1 MKRREFITLL
11 GARQRRGREGL
22 RETGSG
28 RPAAAARPRGSRVK
42 LIAGE
47 AQKWGHWSPAYSMAS
62 LSYSTRLFLPS
73 TFSTFSPV
81 SARLRSRK
89 FMNQSVAL
97 ANDAGGRLLRPPSN
111 LVCCKSA
118 VSDRRRSFQQGHRAA
133 PRRSLGATP
142 HQLLGS

>member
-1 MKRREFITLL
+1 M
-11 GARQRRGREGL
+11 ARMW
-22 RETGSG
+22 SG

-118 VSDRRRSFQQGHRAA
+118 VSDRRRSISARAS
-133 PRRSLGATP
+133 RSASDVFGATP
-142 HQLLGS
+142 HQLLGG